1 MPPFRY
7 EYPLGLLTLAVA
19 AIGDLQLGV
28 AGAAGALA
36 QLAFGVVG
44 ASIVAANRIRVLLLL
59 LLLLLQGGRW
69 EEQ

>member
-1 MPPFRY
+1 M
-7 EYPLGLLTLAVA
+7 A

-59 LLLLLQGGRW
+59 QGRREGGRQ
-69 EEQ
+69 EASRDSV